1 MGLVRIA
8 STEVHKS
15 VMSVLERLETAQF
28 VVDADGNKTAVV
40 LDYAVWEQ
48 LLTLLEDLEDAE
60 EIRRLRAAEEETV
73 SWEEAKAELRIDGTD
88 V

>member
-1 MGLVRIA
+1 M
-8 STEVHKS
+8 T
-15 VMSVLERLETAQF
+15 VLQRLETAQF

-60 EIRRLRAAEEETV
+60 EIRRLRLAGEETV